1 MRKSFVLTL
10 ALSILIPLS
19 ASADQFGMLYG
30 FITTPSGSTKLYS
43 NKSAEA
49 LKSYQAPHGFFFG
62 LENLRV
68 GYLEYQMMAS
78 DGDGNWSPA
87 NRVVDVQILSFEYQE
102 VFPEGYYYHV
112 GLANFTSQVTY
123 QYHKV
128 YTTADDYGT
137 EAQGTTNKII
147 DPGLIVGGGIQKEY
161 GKGFLG
167 ADFTMIPSKTVTY
180 EYEDHSWSSIKTL
193 LEDGEDLGVTIV
205 ALFIGMNF

>member
-30 FITTPSGSTKLYS
+30 FMTTPSGSTKLYS

-102 VFPEGYYYHV
+102 VFPEGFYYHV
-112 GLANFTSQVTY
+112 GLANFASQFVW
-123 QYHKV
+123 H
-128 YTTADDYGT
+128 YTTTYSNYSLDVRGS
-137 EAQGTTNKII
+137 TTKLL
-147 DPGLIVGGGIQKEY
+147 DPGLIGGGGIQFEY

-167 ADFTMIPSKTVTY
+167 ADLTLIPEKTVTY
-180 EYEDHSWSSIKTL
+180 EYDLYYNATDFHS
-193 LEDGEDLGVTIV
+193 EVDVGATIIGIF
-205 ALFIGMNF
+205 AGMNF